1 MVEKEIVEQGLDSE
15 EGRCRRGMSQGE
27 GSFEE
32 GDTLVKMKEVKEG
45 VMWMPGKRM
54 GQPVQGP

>member
-1 MVEKEIVEQGLDSE
+1 MEQGLDSE